1 MKQTLLALF
10 LSLTF
15 QLGFSQYNL
24 KIFDFLIGNWQGVET
39 GAAGNGIGFRNYHY
53 ELGDNYIFVENQ
65 STFPKSEKK
74 TNW

>member
-1 MKQTLLALF
+1 
-10 LSLTF
+10 
-15 QLGFSQYNL
+15 L